1 MVPRMGM
8 TVYVD
13 TREKP
18 RAIGKILSQ
27 LENAGA
33 EIIHRKLDVGDYMLS
48 PDGAIS
54 VDRKQN
60 LTEVCGNLAQQHRRF
75 SAECLRAKE
84 AGIKLVILV
93 EHGGKIRSLE
103 DVYGWKNPR
112 LSVSPYAL
120 SGPRVYAMMRA
131 YEAKYGVEWAFCRKQ
146 DTGNRILDILT
157 RG

>member
-1 MVPRMGM
+1 M

-18 RAIGKILSQ
+18 RAIAKILAQFES
-27 LENAGA
+27 AGVDV
-33 EIIHRKLDVGDYMLS
+33 IHQKLDVGDYMLS

-60 LTEVCGNLAQQHRRF
+60 LLEVCGNLAQQHRRF

-84 AGIKLVILV
+84 AGVRLVILI
-93 EHGGKIRSLE
+93 EHGGRIASIE
-103 DVYGWKNPR
+103 DVYDWKNPR
-112 LSVSPYAL
+112 LDVSPYAL
-120 SGPRVYAMMRA
+120 SGPRVYALMRA

-146 DTGNRILDILT
+146 DTGQKILDILS

>member
-1 MVPRMGM
+1 M

-18 RAIGKILSQ
+18 RAIKSILAQ
-27 LENAGA
+27 FEAAGVDV
-33 EIIHRKLDVGDYMLS
+33 IHRKLDVGDYMIS
-48 PDGAIS
+48 PDGKLS

-60 LTEVCGNLAQQHRRF
+60 LLEVCGNLAQEHRRF
-75 SAECLRAKE
+75 SAECLRAKVS
-84 AGIKLVILV
+84 GVKLVILV

-112 LSVSPYAL
+112 LIVSPYAL
-120 SGPRVYAMMRA
+120 SGPRVYAMMKT
-131 YEAKYGVEWAFCRKQ
+131 YEARYGVEWAFCRKQ
-146 DTGNRILDILT
+146 DTGKRILDILS

>member
-1 MVPRMGM
+1 MVPGMGM

-18 RAIGKILSQ
+18 RAIAKILAQ
-27 LENAGA
+27 FETAGV
-33 EIIHRKLDVGDYMLS
+33 EVIHQKLDVGDYMLS

-60 LTEVCGNLAQQHRRF
+60 LNEVAGNLAQQHRRF

-84 AGIKLVILV
+84 AGVKLVILV
-93 EHGGKIRSLE
+93 EHGGKIRSIE
-103 DVYGWKNPR
+103 DVYEWKNPR
-112 LSVSPYAL
+112 LDVSPYCL
-120 SGPRVYAMMRA
+120 SGPRVYAMMNT
-131 YEAKYGVEWAFCRKQ
+131 YEARYGVEWAFCRKQ
-146 DTGNRILDILT
+146 DTGKKILDILS

>member
-1 MVPRMGM
+1 M

-18 RAIGKILSQ
+18 HAIGKILSQ
-27 LENAGA
+27 LESAGA
-33 EIIHRKLDVGDYMLS
+33 EIIRQKLDVGDYMLS

-60 LTEVCGNLAQQHRRF
+60 LLEVCGNLAQEHRRF
-75 SAECLRAKE
+75 SAECLRAQTS
-84 AGIKLVILV
+84 GVHLVILV

-120 SGPRVYAMMRA
+120 SGSRVYALMKA
-131 YEAKYGVEWAFCRKQ
+131 YEVKYGVEWAFCRKQ
-146 DTGNRILDILT
+146 DTGKRILDILI

>member
-1 MVPRMGM
+1 M

-18 RAIGKILSQ
+18 RAIKSILAQ
-27 LENAGA
+27 FERAGI
-33 EIIHRKLDVGDYMLS
+33 EVVHQKLDVGDYMLS

-60 LTEVCGNLAQQHRRF
+60 LLEVCGNLAQQHKRF

-84 AGIKLVILV
+84 AGVRLVILV
-93 EHGGKIRSLE
+93 EHGGRIQSLE
-103 DVYGWKNPR
+103 DVYDWKNPR
-112 LSVSPYAL
+112 LDVSPYAL
-120 SGPRVYAMMRA
+120 SGPRVYAMMKS
-131 YEAKYGVEWAFCRKQ
+131 YESKYGVTWAFCRKQ
-146 DTGNRILDILT
+146 DTGKRILDILS

>member
-1 MVPRMGM
+1 M

-18 RAIGKILSQ
+18 HAIGKILSQ
-27 LENAGA
+27 LERAGA

-48 PDGAIS
+48 PNGKIS

-60 LTEVCGNLAQQHRRF
+60 LLEVCGNLAQEHRRF
-75 SAECLRAKE
+75 SAECLRAQTS
-84 AGIKLVILV
+84 GVHLVILV

-120 SGPRVYAMMRA
+120 SGPRVYALMKA

-146 DTGNRILDILT
+146 DTGKRILDILT

>member
-1 MVPRMGM
+1 MGM

-18 RAIGKILSQ
+18 HAIKKILAQ
-27 LENAGA
+27 FETAGV
-33 EIIHRKLDVGDYMLS
+33 EVIHQKLDVGDYMIS
-48 PDGAIS
+48 PDGAVS

-60 LTEVCGNLAQQHRRF
+60 LLEVCGNLAQQHRRF

-84 AGIKLVILV
+84 AGVKLVILV

-120 SGPRVYAMMRA
+120 SGPRVCALMRA
-131 YEAKYGVEWAFCRKQ
+131 YVAKYGVEWAFCRKQ
-146 DTGNRILDILT
+146 DTGKKILDILS

>member
-1 MVPRMGM
+1 MGM

-18 RAIGKILSQ
+18 RAIAKILAQ
-27 LENAGA
+27 FEAAGVDV
-33 EIIHRKLDVGDYMLS
+33 IRQKLDVGDYMLS
-48 PDGAIS
+48 PDGKLS

-60 LTEVCGNLAQQHRRF
+60 LLEVCGNLAQQHRRF

-84 AGIKLVILV
+84 AGVRLVILV
-93 EHGGKIRSLE
+93 EHGGKIRSIE

-112 LSVSPYAL
+112 LDVSPYAL
-120 SGPRVYAMMRA
+120 SGPRIYALMKT
-131 YEAKYGVEWAFCRKQ
+131 YESQYGVTWDFCRKQ
-146 DTGNRILDILT
+146 DTGKRILDILS